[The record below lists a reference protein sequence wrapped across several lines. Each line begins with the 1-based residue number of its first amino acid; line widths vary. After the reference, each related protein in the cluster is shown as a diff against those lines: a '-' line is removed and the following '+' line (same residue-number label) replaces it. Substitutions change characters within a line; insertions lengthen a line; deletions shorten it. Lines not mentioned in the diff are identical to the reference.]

1 LAEGAAVVAVEPG
14 AGWRAALARE
24 FGSTGWLAAALLLA
38 AAAGAFL
45 FSQDLQPCD
54 DAYITFRHAR
64 NLAREGRPAW
74 NLTGPP
80 VLGSTSPA
88 WTLLLGTAGLALGS
102 DRVDAIALPANA
114 LLMALLTLAAFLVAR
129 DLTGRPL
136 AALLGAALVGFN
148 SVNVFILS
156 LGFEAGLL
164 VLVLLAGLYLVRT
177 GRDLPAVVAA
187 SVAPLVRPEGLLL
200 SLLVWGVLLVRRRVR
215 LRLLAAYAVVPA
227 AWLAFS
233 VPYYGSPVP
242 QSIRAR
248 RAAPSVFRPFEGGEV
263 DLGARLLRLGPE
275 TVRLAG
281 HEAREYV
288 FASRARAK
296 DGPGG
301 PSPATLA
308 LLGLPVL
315 VVRHARRPDAR
326 LAYLLYAPLFLVLFA
341 WIGWIEAWYLPSFV
355 TFAVLT
361 LFHGCIATLDA
372 LWDRARRP
380 PPALGRRL
388 SYAAAAVLL
397 FSANA
402 YAVGHER
409 GQKGPVYA
417 RDPRGPMFERAERER
432 FNGYRRVAGI
442 MNRLGD
448 APRPV
453 LTSEVGVFG
462 FFYRGDVI
470 DTVGLCTPEA
480 LAFYP
485 PPPSDLR
492 DESGREFTDSDNI
505 APTAMVLALKPAYVV
520 NAAGYIR
527 HLLRPE
533 SPFHREYAPLGTFG
547 TAWGDELL
555 VFERRASPPRGD

>member
-1 LAEGAAVVAVEPG
+1 MGVRDLGGA
-14 AGWRAALARE
+14 WRDALVRE
-24 FGSTGWLAAALLLA
+24 FGSARALAAALALA

-45 FSQDLQPCD
+45 WSQGLQPCD

-64 NLAREGRPAW
+64 NLARDARPAW
-74 NLTGPP
+74 NLSGPP

-88 WTLLLGTAGLALGS
+88 WTFLLGGLGRALGV
-102 DRVDAIALPANA
+102 DRVDELALPANA
-114 LLMALLTLAAFLVAR
+114 LLMALVTLAAFLVAR
-129 DLTGRPL
+129 DLTGRPS
-136 AALLGAALVGFN
+136 AALLAAALVGFN

-177 GRDLPAVVAA
+177 GRDLPAVIAA

-200 SLLVWGVLLVRRRVR
+200 SGLVWGVLLLRRRVR
-215 LRLLAAYAVVPA
+215 PRLLAAYAIAPA

-248 RAAPSVFRPFEGGEV
+248 RAAPSVFRPFQGGEV
-263 DLGARLLRLGPE
+263 DLSARLLRLGPE
-275 TVRLAG
+275 AARLAT

-296 DGPGG
+296 DAPDRAV
-301 PSPATLA
+301 PATLA

-315 VVRHARRPDAR
+315 LVRHARRPDAR
-326 LAYLLYAPLFLVLFA
+326 LAYLLYAPLFLLLYA

-361 LFHGCIATLDA
+361 LFAGCVATIDA
-372 LWDRARRP
+372 AAALARRAP
-380 PPALGRRL
+380 RLVVRRL
-388 SYAAAAVLL
+388 SYAAAALL
-397 FSANA
+397 LASANS

-409 GQKGPVYA
+409 GQKGPLYA

-432 FNGYRRVAGI
+432 FNAYRRVAGI
-442 MNRLGD
+442 MNRFSD

-453 LTSEVGVFG
+453 LISEVGVFG

-485 PPPSDLR
+485 PPASDLH
-492 DESGREFTDSDNI
+492 DETGRPYTDSDNI
-505 APTAMVLALKPAYVV
+505 APTAMILALKPAYVV
-520 NAAGYIR
+520 NSAAYIR
-527 HLLRPE
+527 HLLRPD
-533 SPFHREYAPLGTFG
+533 SPFQAEYAPVGRFG
-547 TAWGDELL
+547 TAWSDELL
-555 VFERRASPPRGD
+555 VFERKETAPR